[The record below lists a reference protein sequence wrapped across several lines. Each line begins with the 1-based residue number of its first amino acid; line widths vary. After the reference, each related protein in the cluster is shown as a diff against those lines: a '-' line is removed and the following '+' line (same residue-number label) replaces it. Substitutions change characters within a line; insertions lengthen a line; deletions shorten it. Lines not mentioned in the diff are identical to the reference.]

1 MKVTVRVSKSFKKQ
15 AKPLLKKFRSLSGE
29 LLQLERTLTENP
41 QSGTPLGHN
50 CYKIRLAVKS
60 KRKGKS
66 GGLRAI
72 SHLDS
77 EIVGLVE
84 NEDDNIV
91 VTLISIY
98 DKSETASIPDKEL
111 RDLISRLHGY

>member
-1 MKVTVRVSKSFKKQ
+1 MKVTVRVTKSFKRQ
-15 AKPLLKKFRSLSGE
+15 AKPLLKKFLSLTDE
-29 LLQLERTLTENP
+29 LLQLEKILTENP

-60 KRKGKS
+60 KRKGKR

-77 EIVGLVE
+77 DIVSLC
-84 NEDDNIV
+84 
-91 VTLISIY
+91 
-98 DKSETASIPDKEL
+98 
-111 RDLISRLHGY
+111 